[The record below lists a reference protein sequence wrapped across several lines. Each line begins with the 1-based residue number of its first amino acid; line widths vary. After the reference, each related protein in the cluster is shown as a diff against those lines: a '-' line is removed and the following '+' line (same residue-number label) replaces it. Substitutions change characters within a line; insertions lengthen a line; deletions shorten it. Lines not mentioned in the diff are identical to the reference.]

1 MPASKRKV
9 YWDACV
15 FLAWLYDEP
24 NDASVIEGMEAIVKQ
39 VDANEITLITSVVT
53 RTEILEGRMTAEVKK
68 KFDSLFNRRN
78 VVMINLDHRI
88 SDLSHEIRNFY
99 DRQGNTLST
108 NDCHH
113 LATAIIHNA
122 DEFQTL
128 DGSGKKKKGKLLPI
142 SGNIADKYPLKI
154 VVPSTVQPS
163 LFTGV
168 KLDDKESG
176 KNGGDGA

>member
-1 MPASKRKV
+1 MPAKKRKI

-15 FLAWLYDEP
+15 FLAWLYDEQ
-24 NDASVIEGMEAIVKQ
+24 NDVSVIEGMEEIVKQ

-53 RTEILEGRMTAEVKK
+53 RTEILEGRMNPDVKK

-88 SDLSHEIRNFY
+88 SDLSHEIR
-99 DRQGNTLST
+99 DHHDKQGNKLST

-113 LATAIIHNA
+113 LATAIIHGA

-128 DGSGKKKKGKLLPI
+128 DGSGKKKKGHLIPL
-142 SGNIADKYPLKI
+142 SGNVAGKYTLKI
-154 VVPSTVQPS
+154 CAPNTPQAG
-163 LFTGV
+163 LFTV
-168 KLDDKESG
+168 K
-176 KNGGDGA
+176 